1 MADSFDVCIRG
12 SGVVG
17 STLALLLARQRLRV
31 ALVGPT
37 STDNDVRAYALNAH
51 SRACLTDLRCWP
63 DESLATAVQSMQVHG
78 DAGGE
83 VTFAA
88 PSFQGLTHIVDVQAL
103 DSRLREA
110 IAFQPSIQ
118 RCEEPVEATLTVICE
133 GRYSPTRE
141 AMNIVYDKIPYEQHA
156 LATRVSSEK
165 PHHQQACQWFSQ
177 NHGELDILAML
188 PMGGATGSSWA
199 VVWSLP
205 SARAASLKQAD
216 PHTLAETLTQATR
229 SQWGALTVHTAAQT
243 WPLQMAQAK
252 QWSGHFS
259 DQQGWVLAG
268 DAAHT
273 IHPLAGLGLN
283 LGLGDVIELA
293 ELLKARQQNAFWR
306 PLHDPY
312 FLRRYERSRK
322 AALLP
327 VWLTCDGLQ
336 RLFHHPNA
344 GIQSLRNWGLQTF
357 NQTHWLKQWV
367 MHQAMH

>member
-1 MADSFDVCIRG
+1 MLFRSGAKGVVFGCNARFGQGVEQGGLTHIGQPDDAALQAHGGFLEKLLRHQGLCAKLEILKGGNFYNDPMADSFDVCIRG

-103 DSRLREA
+103 DNRLRDA
-110 IAFQPSIQ
+110 IAFQPNIQ
-118 RCEEPVEATLTVICE
+118 RCDDPVEATLTVICE
-133 GRYSPTRE
+133 GRHSLTRE
-141 AMNIVYDKIPYEQHA
+141 SMRIAYDKIPYEQHA
-156 LATRVSSEK
+156 LATRVISEK
-165 PHHQQACQWFSQ
+165 PHHQQACQWFSHE
-177 NHGELDILAML
+177 HGELDILAML

-229 SQWGALTVHTAAQT
+229 SQWGTLTADRKSTR
-243 WPLQMAQAK
+243 
-252 QWSGHFS
+252 
-259 DQQGWVLAG
+259 
-268 DAAHT
+268 
-273 IHPLAGLGLN
+273 LN
-283 LGLGDVIELA
+283 SS
-293 ELLKARQQNAFWR
+293 
-306 PLHDPY
+306 H
-312 FLRRYERSRK
+312 
-322 AALLP
+322 
-327 VWLTCDGLQ
+327 
-336 RLFHHPNA
+336 
-344 GIQSLRNWGLQTF
+344 
-357 NQTHWLKQWV
+357 
-367 MHQAMH
+367 